1 MRVFSFYRSTI
12 SGGRPRWTG
21 AAHGCAGLA
30 LLPGLGLLA
39 ILVLPASASATQW
52 PGELTGR
59 IVDSFTRNP
68 LGAVEVL
75 VEPGAWKTSTD
86 ASGGFRLRGL
96 EPGIYEV
103 SVRRLG
109 YGRAHRDVEVQ
120 NGVIARVAL
129 ELTPA
134 ALEVAGIT
142 ATVAAAG
149 GTVLLR
155 EAIVGSGARTAGDAL
170 RAVPG
175 IVVQEQTRGGPQ
187 RVSVRGSNPDAVL
200 VLLDGV
206 PLNDPVT
213 GEADLST
220 VSARS
225 LTRVTVLPGALSA
238 RFGPRAAAG
247 VILLESS
254 GDAEPWQVS
263 TWAGSLD
270 QFGVGAGGGWALW
283 NGRWQ
288 GRVEGRGLD
297 GGFDFTIPAQAGGG
311 EAYRGNA
318 DLVTWSASTG
328 WSGPL
333 WAGDLSAIAGFETL
347 ERGLPGRSFAPSL
360 YARQELDR
368 TRFSAGWNS
377 AGWSKGV
384 FEKGS
389 LSVRSYATRQTTRF
403 RDAEPPFGAPYD
415 DRTLLN
421 AVGASVEG
429 EIPGIGVL
437 RAISGGVDVDAQS
450 VEGDA
455 LSPDAPRRRTDLGL
469 RASGTWSPSEG
480 AWSVSTSIRGHWVGR
495 TDRWHG
501 SHEVA
506 LSVPLSPVFLR
517 VAHRSAFS
525 PPTLG
530 DQFFREGVGVEPNPE
545 LEAERV
551 PSEFA
556 AQVSWAGEL
565 GVAAVHASAGAYR
578 GDMKGM
584 IVWLPDFRFVWSP
597 RNMDVRR
604 SGGEAALEVEV
615 PRTGLSVGG
624 SFSLSRTTYDRD
636 ASDDVQVA
644 YRPRYGATVDAGW
657 RRGPWS
663 FRLASR
669 FTGARFPVPAPVNEL
684 PGFWVTDF
692 DVGYH
697 WLFRGWSAES
707 RFSVE
712 RLFNVTDA
720 LIFAYPDPG
729 RTLRVELRIGP
740 GS

>member
-1 MRVFSFYRSTI
+1 MRVSSFYRSTMR
-12 SGGRPRWTG
+12 GGRPGWVG
-21 AAHGCAGLA
+21 AVRVGAGLA
-30 LLPGLGLLA
+30 LLAALA
-39 ILVLPASASATQW
+39 LPAKATATQW
-52 PGELTGR
+52 PGELSGR
-59 IVDSFTRNP
+59 IVDSFTRTP

-75 VEPGAWKTSTD
+75 LEPGAWKTSTD

-96 EPGIYEV
+96 EPGSYRL

-109 YGRAHRDVEVQ
+109 YARAHRNVEVQ
-120 NGVIARVAL
+120 NGVVARVSL
-129 ELTPA
+129 ELTPI

-142 ATVAAAG
+142 ATVESAG
-149 GTVLLR
+149 GVVLLR

-170 RAVPG
+170 RNVPG
-175 IVVQEQTRGGPQ
+175 IVVQEQARGGPQ

-220 VSARS
+220 VPARS
-225 LTRVTVLPGALSA
+225 LTRVTVLLGALSA

-247 VILLESS
+247 VILLETS

-263 TWAGSLD
+263 TWAGSLE
-270 QFGVGAGGGWALW
+270 QFGLGVGGGGGLW
-283 NGRWQ
+283 NGHWQ
-288 GRVEGRGLD
+288 SRVEGRGID
-297 GGFDFTIPAQAGGG
+297 GGFDFTIPAEAGGG

-333 WAGDLSAIAGFETL
+333 WDGDLSATAGFETL
-347 ERGLPGRSFAPSL
+347 ERGLPGRSFAPSPD
-360 YARQELDR
+360 ARQELDR
-368 TRFSAGWNS
+368 ARFSTSWNRGLPEGG
-377 AGWSKGV
+377 A
-384 FEKGS
+384 
-389 LSVRSYATRQTTRF
+389 LSVRTYATRQTTRF
-403 RDAEPPFGAPYD
+403 RDFDPPFGTAYD
-415 DRTLLN
+415 DRTVLQ
-421 AVGASVEG
+421 AVGVSLGGA
-429 EIPGIGVL
+429 IPGIGVL
-437 RAISGGVDVDAQS
+437 RSLSGGVDLDVQS

-455 LSPDAPRRRTDLGL
+455 LSSDAPPRRTDLGL
-469 RASGTWSPSEG
+469 RASGMWSPSEG
-480 AWSVSTSIRGHWVGR
+480 AWSVSSSIRGHWVGR
-495 TDRWHG
+495 TDRWHA

-506 LSVPLSPVFLR
+506 FSFPLSPVFFR

-530 DQFFREGVGVEPNPE
+530 DQFFREGVGVEANPD

-565 GVAAVHASAGAYR
+565 GAVAVHASAEAYR

-584 IVWLPDFRFVWSP
+584 IVWLPDFRFIWSP
-597 RNMDVRR
+597 RNTDVRR
-604 SGGEAALEVEV
+604 SGGEAGLEVKI
-615 PRTGLSVGG
+615 PRAGLSAGG

-636 ASDDVQVA
+636 GSDDVQVA
-644 YRPRYGATVDAGW
+644 YRPRYGATVNAGW
-657 RRGPWS
+657 QRGPWS
-663 FRLASR
+663 LRLASR

-684 PGFWVTDF
+684 AGFWVTDF
-692 DVGYH
+692 DVGYR
-697 WLFRGWSAES
+697 WLFGGWSAES
-707 RFSVE
+707 RLRIE

-729 RTLRVELRIGP
+729 RTLRVELRVGP
-740 GS
+740 IS

>member
-1 MRVFSFYRSTI
+1 MRVSSFCRSTMR
-12 SGGRPRWTG
+12 GGRPSWTG
-21 AAHGCAGLA
+21 AAQRYRCAGLA
-30 LLPGLGLLA
+30 LLALLA
-39 ILVLPASASATQW
+39 LPVRASATQW
-52 PGELTGR
+52 PGELSGR
-59 IVDSFTRNP
+59 IVDSLTRTP

-75 VEPGAWKTSTD
+75 LGPGGWKTSTD

-96 EPGIYEV
+96 EPGSYRL

-109 YGRAHRDVEVQ
+109 YVRTYRNVEVQ
-120 NGVIARVAL
+120 NGVVARVELALTPVAL
-129 ELTPA
+129 E
-134 ALEVAGIT
+134 VGGIT
-142 ATVAAAG
+142 ATIASTG
-149 GTVLLR
+149 GIVLLR

-187 RVSVRGSNPDAVL
+187 RISVRGSNPDAVL

-220 VSARS
+220 VPARS
-225 LTRVTVLPGALSA
+225 LTRATVLPGALSA

-247 VILLESS
+247 VILLETS

-263 TWAGSLD
+263 TWAGSLE
-270 QFGVGAGGGWALW
+270 QFGLGAGGGGALW
-283 NGRWQ
+283 NGHWQ
-288 GRVEGRGLD
+288 GRVERRGLD
-297 GGFDFTIPAQAGGG
+297 GGFDFTIPAEAGGG

-333 WAGDLSAIAGFETL
+333 RDGDLSAMAGIETL
-347 ERGLPGRSFAPSL
+347 ERGLPGRSFAPSRD
-360 YARQELDR
+360 ARQDLDR
-368 TRFSAGWNS
+368 ARFSAGWNVG
-377 AGWSKGV
+377 AL
-384 FEKGS
+384 EKEL
-389 LSVRSYATRQTTRF
+389 LSVRTYATRQTTRF
-403 RDAEPPFGAPYD
+403 RDSDPPFGAPYD
-415 DRTLLN
+415 DRTLLR

-429 EIPGIGVL
+429 AIPGIGIL
-437 RAISGGVDVDAQS
+437 RAMSGGVDLDMQS

-455 LSPDAPRRRTDLGL
+455 LSSEAPPRRTDLGL
-469 RASGTWSPSEG
+469 RASGTWSPSEE
-480 AWSVSTSIRGHWVGR
+480 AWSVSSSIRGHWVGR
-495 TDRWHG
+495 TDRWHA
-501 SHEVA
+501 SHEFA

-530 DQFFREGVGVEPNPE
+530 DQFFREGVGVEPNPD
-545 LEAERV
+545 LRAERV
-551 PSEFA
+551 PSEIA

-565 GVAAVHASAGAYR
+565 GVAAVRVSAEAYK

-597 RNMDVRR
+597 RNTDVRR
-604 SGGEAALEVEV
+604 SGGEAGLEVEV
-615 PRTGLSVGG
+615 PRVGLAVGG
-624 SFSLSRTTYDRD
+624 SFSLARTTYDRGGP
-636 ASDDVQVA
+636 DDVQVA
-644 YRPRYGATVDAGW
+644 YRPRYGATVNAGW
-657 RRGPWS
+657 QRGPWS
-663 FRLASR
+663 LRLASR

-692 DVGYH
+692 DVGH
-697 WLFRGWSAES
+697 RWLFGGWSAES
-707 RFSVE
+707 RLRIE

-729 RTLRVELRIGP
+729 RTLRVELRLGP
-740 GS
+740 SS